1 MKRRL
6 STILFGVVFI
16 AGLSL
21 LLYPTVSD
29 YWNSFHQSRAIASY
43 VDAVDNTDEQK
54 LDEMRKAAQ
63 AYNEKLL
70 SKQDRYEM
78 SDQDKAE
85 YESLLDV
92 SGTGVMGY
100 VEIPSINVSLPIYH
114 GTDNT
119 ILQIGVGHIEGTSLP
134 VGGASTHC
142 AVSGHRGLT
151 SSKLFTDID
160 QMAEGDTFKLYVL
173 GETLTYEVDQ
183 IRIVLPDE
191 LNDLKIEEGQDY
203 CTLITCTPYG
213 VNSHRLLIRGHRI
226 ANDAQGLIVED
237 VKQVQPLH
245 EAIVLGIL
253 FLVLYSLKRAVS
265 IAIAAIALFSLP
277 CGSIFARTHIDIDKK
292 CSITVDIPDTWEDLY
307 TVDFPVELY
316 RVADVDENDVYTAT
330 KQFDELAKSISDISS
345 KTTADD
351 WEKMAKTAAD
361 IADKGSLTADE
372 AIDVSNGRGNVTGV
386 KTGLYLVYAKPAN
399 SARFGYTFV
408 PYLISA
414 PNNEFAMTGSGSDSW
429 IYDDI
434 DIELKPEQTGLMGS
448 LQINKTLKTYNTALG
463 EPVFAFDVEAYD
475 RDGNV
480 VFSDI
485 ASIRFDSTGAKS
497 VVIDNIPAGSRVIVK
512 EVYAAGSYQVT
523 SSDSIETQIVAGETA
538 DVDFTNDYNDKL
550 IYSTGVVNH
559 FEYDGTGWEWVQ
571 N

>member
-100 VEIPSINVSLPIYH
+100 VEIPSIKVSLPIYH

-119 ILQIGVGHIEGTSLP
+119 ILQIGVGHIEGSSLP
-134 VGGASTHC
+134 VGGPSTHC
-142 AVSGHRGLT
+142 AISGHRGLT

-160 QMAEGDTFKLYVL
+160 QMAEGDIFKLYIL
-173 GETLTYEVDQ
+173 GETMTYEVDQ

-226 ANDAQGLIVED
+226 ANDAQGLVVED
-237 VKQVQPLH
+237 AKQIQPLH
-245 EAIVLGIL
+245 EAIILGVV
-253 FLVLYSLKRAVS
+253 FLVLYIIICIILNKT
-265 IAIAAIALFSLP
+265 I
-277 CGSIFARTHIDIDKK
+277 
-292 CSITVDIPDTWEDLY
+292 
-307 TVDFPVELY
+307 LY
-316 RVADVDENDVYTAT
+316 R
-330 KQFDELAKSISDISS
+330 F
-345 KTTADD
+345 
-351 WEKMAKTAAD
+351 
-361 IADKGSLTADE
+361 
-372 AIDVSNGRGNVTGV
+372 R
-386 KTGLYLVYAKPAN
+386 
-399 SARFGYTFV
+399 
-408 PYLISA
+408 
-414 PNNEFAMTGSGSDSW
+414 
-429 IYDDI
+429 
-434 DIELKPEQTGLMGS
+434 
-448 LQINKTLKTYNTALG
+448 
-463 EPVFAFDVEAYD
+463 
-475 RDGNV
+475 
-480 VFSDI
+480 
-485 ASIRFDSTGAKS
+485 
-497 VVIDNIPAGSRVIVK
+497 
-512 EVYAAGSYQVT
+512 
-523 SSDSIETQIVAGETA
+523 
-538 DVDFTNDYNDKL
+538 
-550 IYSTGVVNH
+550 
-559 FEYDGTGWEWVQ
+559 
-571 N
+571 

>member
-253 FLVLYSLKRAVS
+253 FLVLYIIICKILSKTILYRFRYC
-265 IAIAAIALFSLP
+265 L
-277 CGSIFARTHIDIDKK
+277 
-292 CSITVDIPDTWEDLY
+292 LY
-307 TVDFPVELY
+307 TSP
-316 RVADVDENDVYTAT
+316 
-330 KQFDELAKSISDISS
+330 S
-345 KTTADD
+345 
-351 WEKMAKTAAD
+351 
-361 IADKGSLTADE
+361 
-372 AIDVSNGRGNVTGV
+372 
-386 KTGLYLVYAKPAN
+386 P
-399 SARFGYTFV
+399 
-408 PYLISA
+408 
-414 PNNEFAMTGSGSDSW
+414 
-429 IYDDI
+429 
-434 DIELKPEQTGLMGS
+434 
-448 LQINKTLKTYNTALG
+448 
-463 EPVFAFDVEAYD
+463 
-475 RDGNV
+475 RD
-480 VFSDI
+480 
-485 ASIRFDSTGAKS
+485 A
-497 VVIDNIPAGSRVIVK
+497 
-512 EVYAAGSYQVT
+512 
-523 SSDSIETQIVAGETA
+523 
-538 DVDFTNDYNDKL
+538 
-550 IYSTGVVNH
+550 
-559 FEYDGTGWEWVQ
+559 
-571 N
+571 

>member
-160 QMAEGDTFKLYVL
+160 QMAEGDTFKLYEI
-173 GETLTYEVDQ
+173 G
-183 IRIVLPDE
+183 
-191 LNDLKIEEGQDY
+191 
-203 CTLITCTPYG
+203 
-213 VNSHRLLIRGHRI
+213 
-226 ANDAQGLIVED
+226 
-237 VKQVQPLH
+237 
-245 EAIVLGIL
+245 
-253 FLVLYSLKRAVS
+253 RAHV
-265 IAIAAIALFSLP
+265 
-277 CGSIFARTHIDIDKK
+277 
-292 CSITVDIPDTWEDLY
+292 
-307 TVDFPVELY
+307 
-316 RVADVDENDVYTAT
+316 
-330 KQFDELAKSISDISS
+330 
-345 KTTADD
+345 
-351 WEKMAKTAAD
+351 
-361 IADKGSLTADE
+361 
-372 AIDVSNGRGNVTGV
+372 
-386 KTGLYLVYAKPAN
+386 
-399 SARFGYTFV
+399 
-408 PYLISA
+408 
-414 PNNEFAMTGSGSDSW
+414 
-429 IYDDI
+429 
-434 DIELKPEQTGLMGS
+434 
-448 LQINKTLKTYNTALG
+448 
-463 EPVFAFDVEAYD
+463 
-475 RDGNV
+475 
-480 VFSDI
+480 
-485 ASIRFDSTGAKS
+485 
-497 VVIDNIPAGSRVIVK
+497 
-512 EVYAAGSYQVT
+512 
-523 SSDSIETQIVAGETA
+523 
-538 DVDFTNDYNDKL
+538 
-550 IYSTGVVNH
+550 
-559 FEYDGTGWEWVQ
+559 
-571 N
+571 

>member
-1 MKRRL
+1 MRRKL
-6 STILFGVVFI
+6 STILFVIVFL

-29 YWNSFHQSRAIASY
+29 YWNSFHQSRAISIASY

-54 LDEMRKAAQ
+54 LEEMRQAAE

-70 SKQDRYEM
+70 SKQDRYDM
-78 SDQDKAE
+78 SDSDRAE

-253 FLVLYSLKRAVS
+253 FLVLYIIICKILSKT
-265 IAIAAIALFSLP
+265 I
-277 CGSIFARTHIDIDKK
+277 
-292 CSITVDIPDTWEDLY
+292 
-307 TVDFPVELY
+307 LY
-316 RVADVDENDVYTAT
+316 R
-330 KQFDELAKSISDISS
+330 F
-345 KTTADD
+345 
-351 WEKMAKTAAD
+351 
-361 IADKGSLTADE
+361 
-372 AIDVSNGRGNVTGV
+372 R
-386 KTGLYLVYAKPAN
+386 
-399 SARFGYTFV
+399 
-408 PYLISA
+408 
-414 PNNEFAMTGSGSDSW
+414 
-429 IYDDI
+429 
-434 DIELKPEQTGLMGS
+434 
-448 LQINKTLKTYNTALG
+448 
-463 EPVFAFDVEAYD
+463 
-475 RDGNV
+475 
-480 VFSDI
+480 
-485 ASIRFDSTGAKS
+485 
-497 VVIDNIPAGSRVIVK
+497 
-512 EVYAAGSYQVT
+512 
-523 SSDSIETQIVAGETA
+523 
-538 DVDFTNDYNDKL
+538 
-550 IYSTGVVNH
+550 
-559 FEYDGTGWEWVQ
+559 
-571 N
+571 

>member
-6 STILFGVVFI
+6 STILFFGVVFI

-253 FLVLYSLKRAVS
+253 FLVLYIIICKILSKT
-265 IAIAAIALFSLP
+265 I
-277 CGSIFARTHIDIDKK
+277 
-292 CSITVDIPDTWEDLY
+292 
-307 TVDFPVELY
+307 LY
-316 RVADVDENDVYTAT
+316 R
-330 KQFDELAKSISDISS
+330 F
-345 KTTADD
+345 
-351 WEKMAKTAAD
+351 
-361 IADKGSLTADE
+361 
-372 AIDVSNGRGNVTGV
+372 R
-386 KTGLYLVYAKPAN
+386 
-399 SARFGYTFV
+399 
-408 PYLISA
+408 
-414 PNNEFAMTGSGSDSW
+414 
-429 IYDDI
+429 
-434 DIELKPEQTGLMGS
+434 
-448 LQINKTLKTYNTALG
+448 
-463 EPVFAFDVEAYD
+463 
-475 RDGNV
+475 
-480 VFSDI
+480 
-485 ASIRFDSTGAKS
+485 
-497 VVIDNIPAGSRVIVK
+497 
-512 EVYAAGSYQVT
+512 
-523 SSDSIETQIVAGETA
+523 
-538 DVDFTNDYNDKL
+538 
-550 IYSTGVVNH
+550 
-559 FEYDGTGWEWVQ
+559 
-571 N
+571 

>member
-237 VKQVQPLH
+237 VKQVQQ
-245 EAIVLGIL
+245 IG
-253 FLVLYSLKRAVS
+253 RAHV
-265 IAIAAIALFSLP
+265 
-277 CGSIFARTHIDIDKK
+277 
-292 CSITVDIPDTWEDLY
+292 
-307 TVDFPVELY
+307 
-316 RVADVDENDVYTAT
+316 
-330 KQFDELAKSISDISS
+330 
-345 KTTADD
+345 
-351 WEKMAKTAAD
+351 
-361 IADKGSLTADE
+361 
-372 AIDVSNGRGNVTGV
+372 
-386 KTGLYLVYAKPAN
+386 
-399 SARFGYTFV
+399 
-408 PYLISA
+408 
-414 PNNEFAMTGSGSDSW
+414 
-429 IYDDI
+429 
-434 DIELKPEQTGLMGS
+434 
-448 LQINKTLKTYNTALG
+448 
-463 EPVFAFDVEAYD
+463 
-475 RDGNV
+475 
-480 VFSDI
+480 
-485 ASIRFDSTGAKS
+485 
-497 VVIDNIPAGSRVIVK
+497 
-512 EVYAAGSYQVT
+512 
-523 SSDSIETQIVAGETA
+523 
-538 DVDFTNDYNDKL
+538 
-550 IYSTGVVNH
+550 
-559 FEYDGTGWEWVQ
+559 
-571 N
+571 

>member
-191 LNDLKIEEGQDY
+191 LNDY
-203 CTLITCTPYG
+203 TY
-213 VNSHRLLIRGHRI
+213 HM
-226 ANDAQGLIVED
+226 
-237 VKQVQPLH
+237 
-245 EAIVLGIL
+245 
-253 FLVLYSLKRAVS
+253 
-265 IAIAAIALFSLP
+265 
-277 CGSIFARTHIDIDKK
+277 
-292 CSITVDIPDTWEDLY
+292 Y
-307 TVDFPVELY
+307 TV
-316 RVADVDENDVYTAT
+316 
-330 KQFDELAKSISDISS
+330 
-345 KTTADD
+345 
-351 WEKMAKTAAD
+351 WC
-361 IADKGSLTADE
+361 
-372 AIDVSNGRGNVTGV
+372 
-386 KTGLYLVYAKPAN
+386 
-399 SARFGYTFV
+399 
-408 PYLISA
+408 
-414 PNNEFAMTGSGSDSW
+414 EFTQA
-429 IYDDI
+429 
-434 DIELKPEQTGLMGS
+434 
-448 LQINKTLKTYNTALG
+448 
-463 EPVFAFDVEAYD
+463 
-475 RDGNV
+475 
-480 VFSDI
+480 
-485 ASIRFDSTGAKS
+485 
-497 VVIDNIPAGSRVIVK
+497 
-512 EVYAAGSYQVT
+512 SYQGAQ
-523 SSDSIETQIVAGETA
+523 DC
-538 DVDFTNDYNDKL
+538 K
-550 IYSTGVVNH
+550 
-559 FEYDGTGWEWVQ
+559 
-571 N
+571 